1 MRCQVLASP
10 KNGYFVNDKCD
21 NVFNAACGIRCK
33 PGYYLKGSSLRICQ
47 EGGSWSG
54 RTTECI
60 SKYKGS
66 RLRICQEGHCHFILK
81 RRTFLYAILR
91 IDASIIFTLKMC
103 WVFLIS
109 YIFISVKT
117 CPALPRPKNGNMI
130 CDKDGFSFSTVCRFT
145 CDTGYKLVGS
155 RKRECLAIAAWTGI
169 NTRCRGIYLTLPF
182 PWPDETY

>member
-1 MRCQVLASP
+1 MRCQVLALP

-66 RLRICQEGHCHFILK
+66 RLIRGGGGDIATL
-81 RRTFLYAILR
+81 FLN
-91 IDASIIFTLKMC
+91 S
-103 WVFLIS
+103 FLVRHS
-109 YIFISVKT
+109 
-117 CPALPRPKNGNMI
+117 
-130 CDKDGFSFSTVCRFT
+130 
-145 CDTGYKLVGS
+145 
-155 RKRECLAIAAWTGI
+155 
-169 NTRCRGIYLTLPF
+169 
-182 PWPDETY
+182 

>member
-66 RLRICQEGHCHFILK
+66 RLRICQEGLCYLNYSKDEQLSCTSFLK
-81 RRTFLYAILR
+81 H
-91 IDASIIFTLKMC
+91 
-103 WVFLIS
+103 
-109 YIFISVKT
+109 
-117 CPALPRPKNGNMI
+117 
-130 CDKDGFSFSTVCRFT
+130 
-145 CDTGYKLVGS
+145 
-155 RKRECLAIAAWTGI
+155 
-169 NTRCRGIYLTLPF
+169 
-182 PWPDETY
+182 